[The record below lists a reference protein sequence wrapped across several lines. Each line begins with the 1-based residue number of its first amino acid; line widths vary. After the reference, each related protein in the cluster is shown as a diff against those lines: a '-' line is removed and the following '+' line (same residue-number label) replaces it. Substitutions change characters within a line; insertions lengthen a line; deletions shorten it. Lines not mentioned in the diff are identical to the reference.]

1 MTDELW
7 PRFGISEKIR
17 MVSRIDIPGGGQV
30 VVQDGTAYVGHMD
43 APHGTSILDVK
54 DPKRSHRAPG
64 SMSNSTKNR
73 PKMAKPSSLN
83 STIIQPICF
92 ASLRRSNCRMSCIFN

>member
-1 MTDELW
+1 MTDQLW
-7 PRFGISEKIR
+7 PRFGIREKIK

-54 DPKRSHRAPG
+54 DPKHPRIISHIEIADG
-64 SMSNSTKNR
+64 LHSHKVQVHGDIMVVN
-73 PKMAKPSSLN
+73 
-83 STIIQPICF
+83 
-92 ASLRRSNCRMSCIFN
+92 LRG

>member
-54 DPKRSHRAPG
+54 DPKHPRIITHIKIADGLHSHKVQVHG
-64 SMSNSTKNR
+64 DVMVVNYE
-73 PKMAKPSSLN
+73 
-83 STIIQPICF
+83 
-92 ASLRRSNCRMSCIFN
+92 RMKLDSKVDGPPETR